1 MSSTTVRPVDGTG
14 LPEKAAAALVNTFR
28 LASVT
33 QRLAFHI
40 QAGSKSDVKEFQI
53 CCISLAK

>member
-1 MSSTTVRPVDGTG
+1 MSTAARPVAGPG
-14 LPEKAAAALVNTFR
+14 LRDKVAAALVNCFR

-33 QRLAFHI
+33 QRLRFHI
-40 QAGSKSDVKEFQI
+40 QAGPKSDTKEFQI